1 MKRLL
6 NWWFRFSLP
15 RREPD
20 TTPAERERTRYA
32 RLTSGFS
39 VLVLIT
45 STLLLPLSLFRVTSP
60 APPILAF
67 VSVGVVLISLGCGK
81 AGLNIVA
88 ASLIVLN
95 TVTQVAGTMLTNK
108 IDPSLLTVFDILVIP
123 VILSGALMPARAA
136 LVTGVVNSAIIVL
149 TSLFQQHT
157 AYYDQMAHTGAY
169 AVTFIALP
177 VTIQLVVAII
187 TYVIMRNLQTAL
199 RRANRAEEIAA
210 LQKELVQHER
220 ARAKDQQSLADGI
233 AVIAQVHT
241 AVANGNLDARVPL
254 QAEHVLWQIAVPLNN
269 LLNRLQQ
276 WKWNTDQFERTRL
289 AINYAVKELQRARM
303 QHTPVL
309 FQQQTG
315 TPIDPLLAEM
325 NYLAEDSRP
334 THSSQL

>member
-6 NWWFRFSLP
+6 NWWFRLSLP

-32 RLTSGFS
+32 RLTSGFTL
-39 VLVLIT
+39 LVLFASI
-45 STLLLPLSLFRVTSP
+45 LLLPLSVYKVSSP

-67 VSVGVVLISLGCGK
+67 ASLGIILISLGCSK
-81 AGLNIVA
+81 AGLNTVA

-95 TVTQVAGTMLTNK
+95 TIIQVSGTMLTSK
-108 IDPSLLTVFDILVIP
+108 LDPSLIPVFDMLVIP
-123 VILSGALMPARAA
+123 VILAGALMPATAA
-136 LVTGVVNSAIIVL
+136 LVTGVANSAIIVL

-157 AYYDQMAHTGAY
+157 AYYDQMTHTGAY

-177 VTIQLVVAII
+177 VTIQVFVAII

-199 RRANRAEEIAA
+199 RRADRAEEIAA

-220 ARAKDQQSLADGI
+220 TRAKEQQSLAEGI

-241 AVANGNLDARVPL
+241 AVASGNLEARVPL
-254 QAEHVLWQIAVPLNN
+254 QSEHVLWQIAVPLNN

-289 AINYAVKELQRARM
+289 AINYAVKEMQRARM
-303 QHTPVL
+303 HRTPVL

-325 NYLAEDSRP
+325 NYLAEDTSP
-334 THSSQL
+334 TRSSQL